1 MIDRRRFLST
11 TSQAVIGAVALTAL
25 NRTSG
30 EAAANEPG
38 KPGKPAKP
46 GKLASIGVQLYTVR
60 GQMEKDFE
68 DPFKQIA
75 AIGYKEVEFA
85 GYYNKSP
92 KDVLAVLNRYG
103 LTAPAAHVPLATIQT
118 NIDQAIEAA
127 KAIGHKF
134 LICPYLEDKDRRT
147 LDDYRR
153 HAEAFNRAGEACR
166 KAGIQFGYH
175 NHDFEFEA
183 KDGKLPYDLLLEQTD
198 KDLVKMEL
206 DLYWISKAG
215 QNPLAYIDKYKDR
228 FALFHVKEMDKTPK
242 RGITEVGRG
251 VIDFKTIFAK
261 TPAGAIKHYFVE
273 QDTCPGSPFDSI
285 KVSFDYLKQL
295 EF

>member
-11 TSQAVIGAVALTAL
+11 TSQSLIGAVVLTAL
-25 NRTSG
+25 NRIKG
-30 EAAANEPG
+30 EAAAN
-38 KPGKPAKP
+38 
-46 GKLASIGVQLYTVR
+46 KLGSIGVQLYTVR
-60 GQMEKDFE
+60 EEMAKDFE
-68 DPFKQIA
+68 GSLEKIA

-92 KDVLAVLNRYG
+92 KEIKEILSRYG
-103 LTAPAAHVPLATIQT
+103 LTAPAAHMPLADIQT
-118 NIDQAIEAA
+118 KLDRTIETV
-127 KAIGHKF
+127 KAVGHEF

-147 LDDYRR
+147 LDDYKR
-153 HAEAFNRAGEACR
+153 HVETFNRAGEACR

-175 NHDFEFEA
+175 NHNFEFEA
-183 KDGKLPYDLLLEQTD
+183 KDGKLPYDLLLEKTD

-206 DLYWISKAG
+206 DLYWITKAG
-215 QNPLAYIDKYKDR
+215 QDPIAYIHKYKDR
-228 FALFHVKEMDKTPK
+228 FALFHVKEMDKTPQ

-251 VIDFKTIFAK
+251 VIDFKSVFAK
-261 TPAGAIKHYFVE
+261 APKGAIKHYFVE

-285 KVSFDYLKQL
+285 KISFDYLKRL

>member
-11 TSQAVIGAVALTAL
+11 TSQAAIGAVALTAL
-25 NRTSG
+25 NRINGKAATS
-30 EAAANEPG
+30 
-38 KPGKPAKP
+38 
-46 GKLASIGVQLYTVR
+46 KLGSIGVQLYTVR
-60 GQMEKDFE
+60 EQMGKDFE
-68 DPFKQIA
+68 DSLKQIA

-85 GYYNKSP
+85 GYYDKSP

-103 LTAPAAHVPLATIQT
+103 LTAPAAHVPLATVQT
-118 NIDQAIEAA
+118 KIENAIEAA
-127 KAIGHKF
+127 KTIGHKF

-147 LDDYRR
+147 LDDYKR
-153 HAEAFNRAGEACR
+153 HAETFNRAGEACS

-175 NHDFEFEA
+175 NHNFEFEA
-183 KDGKLPYDLLLEQTD
+183 KDGKLPYDLLLAETD
-198 KDLVKMEL
+198 KNLVKMEL

-215 QNPLAYIDKYKDR
+215 QNPLAYINKYKDR
-228 FALFHVKEMDKTPK
+228 FALFHVKEMDKTPQQ
-242 RGITEVGRG
+242 GITEVGRG

-273 QDTCPGSPFDSI
+273 QDICPGSPFDSI

>member
-11 TSQAVIGAVALTAL
+11 TSQGVIGAVALAAL
-25 NRTSG
+25 NRING
-30 EAAANEPG
+30 EAATS
-38 KPGKPAKP
+38 
-46 GKLASIGVQLYTVR
+46 KLSSVGVQLYTVR
-60 GQMEKDFE
+60 AEMAKDFE
-68 DPFKQIA
+68 GSLEKIA

-92 KDVLAVLNRYG
+92 KDVQAVLNRHG
-103 LTAPAAHVPLATIQT
+103 LTAPSAHMPLADLQT
-118 NIDQAIEAA
+118 KLDQTVETV
-127 KAIGHKF
+127 KAVGHKF
-134 LICPYLEDKDRRT
+134 MICPYLEDKDRRT
-147 LDDYRR
+147 LDDYKR
-153 HAEAFNRAGEACR
+153 HAETFNRAGEACR

-183 KDGKLPYDLLLEQTD
+183 KDGTLPYDLLLAETD

-242 RGITEVGRG
+242 QGITEVGRG
-251 VIDFKTIFAK
+251 VIDFKSIFAK
-261 TPAGAIKHYFVE
+261 APAGAIKHYFVE

>member
-11 TSQAVIGAVALTAL
+11 TGQAVIGTAALAAL
-25 NRTSG
+25 NRIKG
-30 EAAANEPG
+30 GAATNHLSRLG
-38 KPGKPAKP
+38 
-46 GKLASIGVQLYTVR
+46 SIGVQLYTVR
-60 GQMEKDFE
+60 AEMEKDFE
-68 DPFKQIA
+68 GSLEKIA
-75 AIGYKEVEFA
+75 SIGYKEVEFA

-92 KDVLAVLNRYG
+92 KDVLAVLNRLG
-103 LTAPAAHVPLATIQT
+103 LTAPAAHASLADVQT
-118 NIDQAIEAA
+118 KIDQTIETA

-134 LICPYLEDKDRRT
+134 LICPYLQDSDRKT
-147 LDDYRR
+147 LDDYKR
-153 HAEAFNRAGEACR
+153 HAETFNRAGEACR

-175 NHDFEFEA
+175 NHDFEFEV
-183 KDGKLPYDLLLEQTD
+183 KDGKLPYDLLLAETD

-215 QNPLAYIDKYKDR
+215 HDPLAYINKHKDR
-228 FALFHVKEMDKTPK
+228 FILFHVKEMDKTPN

-251 VIDFKTIFAK
+251 VIDFKSIFAK
-261 TPAGAIKHYFVE
+261 TPAGVIKHYFVE
-273 QDTCPGSPFDSI
+273 QDICPGSPFDSI

>member
-1 MIDRRRFLST
+1 MIDRRSFLST
-11 TSQAVIGAVALTAL
+11 ASQSVIGAVVLTAL
-25 NRTSG
+25 NRVKG
-30 EAAANEPG
+30 EAATN
-38 KPGKPAKP
+38 
-46 GKLASIGVQLYTVR
+46 KLGSIGVQLYTVR
-60 GQMEKDFE
+60 AEMEKDFE
-68 DPFKQIA
+68 GSLEKIA

-92 KDVLAVLNRYG
+92 KDIQAVLNRCG
-103 LTAPAAHVPLATIQT
+103 LTAPSAHMPLADIQT
-118 NIDQAIEAA
+118 KLDQTVETV
-127 KAIGHKF
+127 KAVGHQF

-147 LDDYRR
+147 LDDYKR
-153 HAEAFNRAGEACR
+153 HAETFNRAGEACR

-175 NHDFEFEA
+175 NHNFEFEA
-183 KDGKLPYDLLLEQTD
+183 KDRKLPYDLLLEETD

-215 QNPLAYIDKYKDR
+215 QDPIAYIDKHNGR
-228 FALFHVKEMDKTPK
+228 FVLFHVKEMDKTPK

-251 VIDFKTIFAK
+251 VIDFKSIFAK
-261 TPAGAIKHYFVE
+261 TPKGAIKHYFVE

-285 KVSFDYLKQL
+285 KVSIDYLKQL

>member
-1 MIDRRRFLST
+1 MINRRSFLST
-11 TSQAVIGAVALTAL
+11 ATQGVIGAGVITAL
-25 NRTSG
+25 NRIEG
-30 EAAANEPG
+30 KAAAT
-38 KPGKPAKP
+38 
-46 GKLASIGVQLYTVR
+46 KLSSIGVQLYTVR
-60 GQMEKDFE
+60 GEMAKDFE
-68 DPFKQIA
+68 GSLQKIA

-92 KDVLAVLNRYG
+92 KDVRAILDRYG
-103 LTAPAAHVPLATIQT
+103 LTAPATHAPLASVQT
-118 NIDQAIEAA
+118 KLDVTIEAA
-127 KAIGHKF
+127 RTIGHRF

-147 LDDYRR
+147 LDDYKR
-153 HAEAFNRAGEACR
+153 HAETFNRAGEACR

-183 KDGKLPYDLLLEQTD
+183 KDGQKLPYDLLLAETD
-198 KDLVKMEL
+198 KNLVKMEL
-206 DLYWISKAG
+206 DLYWIEKAN
-215 QNPLAYIDKYKDR
+215 QSPLAYMEKHPDR
-228 FALFHVKEMDKTPK
+228 FVMFHVKEMDNTPK

-251 VIDFKTIFAK
+251 VINFKNIFAK
-261 TPAGAIKHYFVE
+261 APAGAIKHYFVE